1 MEKDFDYKLVP
12 SGFGHCFNNDC
23 PQADSCLRHLVA
35 KHSVSGDPF
44 IRIINPAYYPAD
56 GNACTH
62 FKQCQKVRMAWGIVH
77 LYDNLPSKI
86 VPGLRSQLICHFTKA
101 LYYRFYRKEYAIIP
115 RDQLFIRQQFK
126 QRGISEEPA
135 FEYYTE
141 EYEW

>member
-1 MEKDFDYKLVP
+1 MENDFDYKLVP

-23 PQADSCLRHLVA
+23 PQANSCLRNLAA
-35 KHSVSGDPF
+35 KQSASGSSF
-44 IRIINPAYYPAD
+44 ITIVNPAHYPAD

-62 FKQCQKVRMAWGIVH
+62 FKQCQKVRMAWGIAH
-77 LYDNLPSKI
+77 LFDNLPSKE
-86 VPGLRSQLICHFTKA
+86 VPELRRRLISHFTKA

-115 RDQLFIRQQFK
+115 RDQLYFRKLFK
-126 QRGISEEPA
+126 QRGITEDPA